1 MPGRIATG
9 CAVLSLDQDGCL
21 PDMAGTDGAGYF
33 LPVAAVTW
41 MGSDEHA
48 HGYPSDHRSTSG
60 LDFHDARCGGVLLD
74 RLDTIVTGGCCFI
87 QLAGADDLV
96 VCCLEIE
103 HELAGGGLFALV
115 AGIVRRV
122 GLHRFDTVHAAGLGF
137 VAFTGKDVLPIGR
150 LESEAVLASLV
161 LINLEFACHITLLV
175 VTKWGTR
182 DVSAHRVHPLKLKVC
197 RLANFSRSDGHQASG
212 SSVMRIPDGRQACSS
227 EFPVRQTAAQLAI
240 ELSGNMAN
248 YGAHRW
254 PQSAAVKRRYDMLP
268 TSLPVEEFTTPDPVT
283 ADENML
289 IDDLQQLMHRHGI
302 RHLPILRDN
311 RVVGVISDRD
321 LRLFSGLSVAEKF
334 QVRAADIMAEH
345 PLTVNAAAPLD
356 EVAYA
361 MSERRVGSAIVLD
374 EEGQLLGI
382 FTATDALNA
391 LIEIVREGRTNA
403 G

>member
-1 MPGRIATG
+1 
-9 CAVLSLDQDGCL
+9 
-21 PDMAGTDGAGYF
+21 
-33 LPVAAVTW
+33 
-41 MGSDEHA
+41 
-48 HGYPSDHRSTSG
+48 
-60 LDFHDARCGGVLLD
+60 
-74 RLDTIVTGGCCFI
+74 
-87 QLAGADDLV
+87 
-96 VCCLEIE
+96 
-103 HELAGGGLFALV
+103 
-115 AGIVRRV
+115 
-122 GLHRFDTVHAAGLGF
+122 
-137 VAFTGKDVLPIGR
+137 
-150 LESEAVLASLV
+150 
-161 LINLEFACHITLLV
+161 
-175 VTKWGTR
+175 
-182 DVSAHRVHPLKLKVC
+182 
-197 RLANFSRSDGHQASG
+197 
-212 SSVMRIPDGRQACSS
+212 
-227 EFPVRQTAAQLAI
+227 
-240 ELSGNMAN
+240 
-248 YGAHRW
+248 
-254 PQSAAVKRRYDMLP
+254 MLP